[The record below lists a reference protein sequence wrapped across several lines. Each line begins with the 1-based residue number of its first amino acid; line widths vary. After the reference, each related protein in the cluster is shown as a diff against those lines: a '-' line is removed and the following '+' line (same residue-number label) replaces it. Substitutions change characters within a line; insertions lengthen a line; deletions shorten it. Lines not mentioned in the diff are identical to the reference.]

1 MYVKIQWKTVL
12 AQNPHRKVNSEKMSN
27 HNKQKGLALR
37 LFAVATLL
45 CCLLSGMLMG
55 AGSTASAQTFI
66 KLLDRNIDLKTENFL
81 DDALV
86 YRLPETVKED
96 DTISLII
103 QTMGA
108 SLLDVY
114 EETDPDLTFSQY
126 AVSQE
131 AKAIRD
137 SIASDRASLLA
148 QLSEAGISYKTGA
161 DYSAIISGFELIITA
176 RDFETVCQSFDGKA
190 NTYISEVYHVAET
203 QLVENKVNVYDTG
216 IFNSSDFAYDG
227 TGIVVAVLDT
237 GLDYYHSAFS
247 LQNFTADRSK
257 LGLTFEEVSQLV
269 GDTRAAELVSGLTAS
284 DVYVNEKV
292 PFAFD
297 YADHDSDVY
306 PINSDHGTHVSGVI
320 AGKDDTITGVAPN
333 AQLVEMKIFSDIM
346 ESAYATWILDALED
360 CVVLGVDVINMSIGT
375 ACGFSRENDK
385 EFISGVY
392 DRIREQGISLVV
404 AASNSF
410 NSSYGSEKNGN
421 LPLTSNPDSATVGS
435 PATYEGVMSV
445 ASVSGVKT
453 PYMLHEG
460 KIIYFLESTDRIS
473 EEKNF
478 VDDLLDEGVTS
489 KDFQFV
495 TIPGA
500 GRSADYTGIDVTG
513 KIVLVARGSTT
524 FEEKANT
531 AADKGAAGLIIYNN
545 VSGDIKMNVGDTK
558 LAVCSISQD
567 KGEALAALG
576 TGTIKISRDQTS
588 GPFMSDFSSWGPA
601 PDLSIKPEI
610 TAHGGSILSS
620 VPGQS
625 YDRISGTSM
634 ATPNISG
641 ITALLRQYVIE
652 NFSDIAEDP
661 VAVNAMVNQLMMST
675 ADVLRGQNGLPYSVR
690 KQGAGLANLYS
701 AAATTAY
708 IETYSREDGS
718 VMNKTKIELGDDPQK
733 TGVYTLVFSVK
744 NFGSSSLTYAL
755 GSYVMTEGVSDTK
768 TAHGAT
774 TVTEAGSILEGA
786 KVDITS
792 VENGTLSGS
801 DITVAAGDSAKIT
814 VTVTLTDENKAFL
827 DQSFAN
833 GMYVEGFITLT
844 AKSGTE
850 VDLSVPYLAFYGD
863 WTKAPI
869 FDLDYFATNADE
881 LDESLDP
888 EDKTMADAYATRP
901 IGGIYSDYVSYLGSF
916 YFEQNPANNQIAA
929 DRKYISLTNQEDGIN
944 ALRFVWGGLLRNAA
958 RIDMT
963 ITDDATGEV
972 VFEKTEK
979 DIRKSYGDGGSI
991 YPANIEVEFSAIE
1004 ENLKNNATYTVTM
1017 KSYLDYGDGG
1027 GDTNLNNTFTFPL
1040 TIDFEAP
1047 AITDCEFYTEYD
1059 SSNKELRYYAKLS
1072 VYDNHY
1078 AMGLQVGYVGMSA
1091 DGTAYELTSFEQ
1103 YMTPV
1108 YSEFNDT
1115 TYVVYELTDYIDQIR
1130 KNAVNRNTITVACY
1144 DYALNT
1150 ATYEIELPDNFL
1162 DITFGEE
1169 ELVLSPYQTVDL
1181 MPLVYPETEWTELL
1195 EFYCTSPASGEVAR
1209 VVNNQLV
1216 AVKPGKAVVIARD
1229 PVSKKQTT
1237 IQLTVLAEGD
1247 EGYIRYDKP
1256 VLKDFVLTGYHVNK
1270 AYYFLGTE
1278 DRDIGM
1284 AGDERKFQ
1292 GENYALSMYPSE
1304 SVTLRYVMDAFFP
1317 KDTELSFESSNEN
1330 IVKVDENGVITAQA
1344 KGFASITV
1352 KVLMD
1357 GKSTYYSK
1365 SINVEIKDPYVTT
1378 GSILTNYF
1386 GLGGEVIIPESLSL
1400 TEIGNYAFANFEYI
1414 DKTPDEITEED
1425 PNFTK
1430 QWFIGDATVQTVI
1443 IPEGVKAIG
1452 DYAFANLTA
1461 LTKVVLPSTL
1471 EKIDQGAF
1479 YGCTNLTTVE
1489 GIENVK
1495 FINQHAFDGCNL
1507 KGSITLQNATAI
1519 ADYAFANN
1527 KKLEE
1532 VTLSSATQS
1541 VGAYAFMNCE
1551 DLQTLTVDAS
1561 IVKLGQYA
1569 FRGCESLKEV
1579 SINTAVIPKGAF
1591 QDAKRLKTVV
1601 LGKDVAVIGEYAF
1614 AGTRVDSITFDAANP
1629 NFKSHSSYLTNA
1641 AGDTLML
1648 VMPATTG
1655 TFTLNDKNITKVAAG
1670 ALSGISKLE
1679 AVEMPHVT
1687 ELGSYAFAGSD
1698 RLRSVTLGKLTA
1710 IDSYAFYNTGIS
1722 QLPDLSGVTSIG
1734 SYAFAGTDLTEVS
1747 IPAGMT
1753 VGEGAFSDC
1762 QKLESVTVGSN
1773 VTLGDKAFYLSD
1785 RENWTSDYYEVDGV
1799 RYYYAIYTSPL
1810 HSLTIG
1816 DNVTVGNHAFYGAA
1830 ELETVTLGKDTV
1842 IGNYAFYNASKLKE
1856 LDLSAVKSI
1865 GDYAFSGDALYL
1877 SLDSAFTT
1885 YALDEDGYYM
1895 YSYHA
1900 PALESINLSTAT
1912 ELGIH
1917 AFRHNRSLVSVH
1929 LGSGITVLPEA
1940 VFNGCTALADI
1951 NLSQV
1956 VEIGSYAL
1964 AETVLTDADLSAAT
1978 VIGDYALYNN
1988 AALESVKLNKDS
2000 CTVGEGSF
2008 AYCSALG
2015 KVTNDKAITSVGDY
2029 AFAYTDLKQADLSAA
2044 QYIGQHAFIKEEMT
2058 KFDVTLGS
2066 ALKELG
2072 DNPFAMCDTGA
2083 FCLDE
2088 IFSFNGTD
2096 YTTGNYNYAISD
2108 TVQVIEGSLYQTVP
2122 NGLELVT
2129 FAGEKSNVTVA
2140 DRTVRISAMAFAGKD
2155 VKNITLPHTVT
2166 AIGHKAFFGCNK
2178 LSFVAFTSYDA
2189 PVLEE
2194 EYDYMYYASG
2204 EHIAATGEYTYTSGD
2219 GSSEVTSEGLGI
2231 VPYFMWNAVETPTC
2245 VYYGANFMDYIG
2257 HIDTKITMIRP
2268 VNGQNYDSFIF
2279 SQYFDSAVS
2288 GAAAAD
2294 NATQKAIDA
2303 IDRLPE
2309 TVSLADKALVAEARA
2324 LYDLISTLEQKAL
2337 VTNQAKLTQAEKRI
2351 ADLEFLQN
2359 EQATQ
2364 PTEPIEP
2371 GHDDGDNTVL
2381 IAVLIAVVLIAV
2393 IGGALVLRKGKKP
2406 AMDAE
2411 AQPVQAAEEAE
2422 VPGEAETVEADA
2434 ETEAAEADNETET
2447 APKKT
2452 DEA

>member
-1 MYVKIQWKTVL
+1 MYVKIQWRTVL
-12 AQNPHRKVNSEKMSN
+12 TQNPYRKVNREKMRKHKN
-27 HNKQKGLALR
+27 TKGLALR
-37 LFAVATLL
+37 LLAAATLL
-45 CCLLSGMLMG
+45 SCLLSGMLMG
-55 AGSTASAQTFI
+55 AGSSASAETFI
-66 KLLDRNIDLKTENFL
+66 KLLDETIDLKTENFL

-86 YRLPETVKED
+86 YRLPETIKED
-96 DTISLII
+96 DSISLII
-103 QTMGA
+103 QTMGS

-114 EETDPDLTFSQY
+114 EDTDPNMTFSQY
-126 AVSQE
+126 AATGE
-131 AKAIRD
+131 AQTIREAIAAERT
-137 SIASDRASLLA
+137 ALLA
-148 QLSEAGISYKTGA
+148 KLDEAGIRYRTGA
-161 DYSAIISGFELIITA
+161 DYSAIISGFELTITA
-176 RDFETVCQSFDGKA
+176 RDFETVCQSFQGKA
-190 NTYISEVYHVAET
+190 NTYISEAYKPAET

-257 LGLTFEEVSQLV
+257 LGLTFEEVSALV
-269 GDTRAAELVSGLTAS
+269 GQTRASELVAGLTAS

-297 YADHDSDVY
+297 YADQDSDVY

-346 ESAYATWILDALED
+346 DSAYATWILDALED

-392 DRIREQGISLVV
+392 DRVREQGISLVV

-410 NSSYGSEKNGN
+410 NSAYGSEKNGN

-435 PATYEGVMSV
+435 PSTYEGVMSV

-478 VDDLLDEGVTS
+478 VDDLLEDGVDS
-489 KDFQFV
+489 KEFSFV

-558 LAVCSISQD
+558 IAVCSISQD
-567 KGEALAALG
+567 NGEALAALG

-620 VPGQS
+620 VPGQD

-652 NFSDIAEDP
+652 NFRDIAEDP

-733 TGVYTLVFSVK
+733 TGVYKLVFSVK
-744 NFGSSSLTYAL
+744 NFGSDSLTYTL

-768 TAHGAT
+768 TSHGAT

-786 KVDITS
+786 KVDIDS

-801 DITVAAGDSAKIT
+801 DITVAGGKSAK
-814 VTVTLTDENKAFL
+814 VTVTITLSDANKAFL
-827 DQSFAN
+827 DESFAN

-844 AKSGTE
+844 AKAGTE

-881 LDESLDP
+881 LDDSLDP

-916 YFEQNPANNQIAA
+916 YFEQNPANRPIAA

-972 VFEKTEK
+972 VFEKTEN

-1004 ENLKNNATYTVTM
+1004 ENLKNNTTYTVTM
-1017 KSYLDYGDGG
+1017 KSYLDYGNGG

-1059 SSNKELRYYAKLS
+1059 SSNKELRYYAKMS

-1078 AMGLQVGYVGMSA
+1078 TMGLQVGYVGMST

-1115 TYVVYELTDYIDQIR
+1115 TYVIYELTDYIDQIR
-1130 KNAVNRNTITVACY
+1130 KNATNRNTITVACY

-1150 ATYEIELPDNFL
+1150 ATYEIALPDNFL
-1162 DITFGEE
+1162 DITFAEK

-1229 PVSKKQTT
+1229 PVTKKQATL
-1237 IQLTVLAEGD
+1237 QLTVLAEGD
-1247 EGYIRYDKP
+1247 EGYVRYDKP

-1292 GENYALSMYPSE
+1292 GEHYALSMYPSE

-1317 KDTELSFESSNEN
+1317 KDTTLSFESSNDA
-1330 IVKVDENGVITAQA
+1330 IVKVDEHGVITAQA

-1365 SINVEIKDPYVTT
+1365 SINVEVKDPYVTT

-1400 TEIGNYAFANFEYI
+1400 TEIGSYAFANFEYI
-1414 DKTPDEITEED
+1414 DKTPEEITEED

-1430 QWFIGDATVQTVI
+1430 QWFIGDATVQTVV

-1479 YGCTNLTTVE
+1479 YGCTNLTTIV
-1489 GIENVK
+1489 GLENVK
-1495 FINQHAFDGCNL
+1495 FINQHAFDGCGL
-1507 KGSITLQNATAI
+1507 KGSITLTNATAI

-1527 KKLEE
+1527 KKLKE
-1532 VTLSSATQS
+1532 VTLSAATQS

-1551 DLQTLTVDAS
+1551 DLETLTVEAS

-1579 SINTAVIPKGAF
+1579 SINTAVVPKGAF
-1591 QDAKRLKTVV
+1591 QDAKRLKTVK

-1614 AGTRVDSITFDAANP
+1614 AGTRVDSITFDEANP
-1629 NFKSHSSYLTNA
+1629 NFKAHKSYITNA
-1641 AGDTLML
+1641 AGDTLLL

-1655 TFTLNDKNITKVAAG
+1655 TFRLEDKAITKVGTG
-1670 ALSGISKLE
+1670 ALAGISKLE
-1679 AVEMPHVT
+1679 AVEMPYVT

-1698 RLRSVTLGKLTA
+1698 RLRNVTLGKLTK
-1710 IDSYAFYNTGIS
+1710 IGDYAFYRTGIS
-1722 QLPDLSGVTSIG
+1722 ELPELSGVSAIG
-1734 SYAFAGTDLTEVS
+1734 SYAFASTKLTAVT
-1747 IPAGMT
+1747 IPDGMT

-1762 QKLESVTVGSN
+1762 QKLASVTVGNN
-1773 VTLGDKAFYLSD
+1773 VTLGDRAFYLSD
-1785 RENWTSDYYEVDGV
+1785 RENWTSDFYEVDGI
-1799 RYYYAIYTSPL
+1799 RYYYAIYTSAL
-1810 HSLTIG
+1810 HELTIG
-1816 DNVTVGNHAFYGAA
+1816 DNVTIGGYAFYGAA
-1830 ELETVTLGKDTV
+1830 ELETFTLGKDAV
-1842 IGNYAFYNASKLKE
+1842 IGQYAFYNASRLAE

-1885 YALDEDGYYM
+1885 YALDEEGYYM

-1900 PALESINLSTAT
+1900 PAFETIDLSAAT
-1912 ELGIH
+1912 ELGVH
-1917 AFRHNRSLVSVH
+1917 AFRHNRNLTSVH
-1929 LGSGITVLPEA
+1929 LGSGITKLPEA
-1940 VFNGCTALADI
+1940 VFNGCIALADI
-1951 NLSQV
+1951 NLSNV
-1956 VEIGSYAL
+1956 LELGSYAL
-1964 AETVLTDADLSAAT
+1964 AETVLTEADLSNTT

-1988 AALESVKLNKDS
+1988 AVLASVKLNKNG

-2008 AYCSALG
+2008 AYCAALSE
-2015 KVTNDKAITSVGDY
+2015 VANDQAITAIGDY
-2029 AFAYTDLKQADLSAA
+2029 AFAYTAIVKADLSAA
-2044 QYIGQHAFIKEEMT
+2044 ESIGQHAFIKEELT
-2058 KFDVTLGS
+2058 EFAVTLGS

-2083 FCLDE
+2083 FFLEDTVT
-2088 IFSFNGTD
+2088 FNGTD
-2096 YTTGNYNYAISD
+2096 YTFPNYNFAISD
-2108 TVQVIEGSLYQTVP
+2108 TVRVIEGSVYQSVP
-2122 NGLELVT
+2122 NGLELVI
-2129 FAGEKSNVTVA
+2129 FAGDKDTVTVA
-2140 DRTVRISAMAFAGKD
+2140 DSTSRIGAMAFAGSA
-2155 VKNITLPHTVT
+2155 VKQITLPHTV
-2166 AIGHKAFFGCNK
+2166 ASIGHKAFYGCDK
-2178 LSFVAFTSYDA
+2178 LTLVTFSSYDA

-2204 EHIAATGEYTYTSGD
+2204 EHIAASGEYTFTAAD
-2219 GSSEVTSEGLGI
+2219 GKTEVTRDGLGI
-2231 VPYFMWNAVETPTC
+2231 VPYFMWNAVETPEC
-2245 VYYGANFMDYIG
+2245 VYYGANFRDYIG
-2257 HIDTKITMIRP
+2257 HIDTKITMVRP

-2279 SQYFDSAVS
+2279 YQYFDSTVN

-2294 NATQKAIDA
+2294 DATQKAIDA
-2303 IDRLPE
+2303 INRLPD
-2309 TVSLADKALVAEARA
+2309 TVSLSDKALVVEARA
-2324 LYDLISTLEQKAL
+2324 LFDLISTLEQKAL
-2337 VTNQAKLTQAEKRI
+2337 VTNQSKLTQAEKRI

-2359 EQATQ
+2359 EQATE
-2364 PTEPIEP
+2364 PTEPSEP
-2371 GHDDGDNTVL
+2371 GNDSGDSTVL
-2381 IAVLIAVVLIAV
+2381 IVVLVAVVLIAV
-2393 IGGALVLRKGKKP
+2393 IGGALVLRKGKKTP
-2406 AMDAE
+2406 APASDT
-2411 AQPVQAAEEAE
+2411 AEEADTQE
-2422 VPGEAETVEADA
+2422 QTPEPAPET
-2434 ETEAAEADNETET
+2434 
-2447 APKKT
+2447 T

>member
-1 MYVKIQWKTVL
+1 M
-12 AQNPHRKVNSEKMSN
+12 RKHKNA
-27 HNKQKGLALR
+27 KGLALR
-37 LFAVATLL
+37 LLAAATLL
-45 CCLLSGMLMG
+45 SCLLSGMLMG
-55 AGSTASAQTFI
+55 AGSSASAETFI
-66 KLLDRNIDLKTENFL
+66 KLLDEKIDLKTENFL

-96 DTISLII
+96 DSISLII
-103 QTMGA
+103 QTMGT

-114 EETDPDLTFSQY
+114 EETEPDMTFSQY
-126 AVSQE
+126 AASGE
-131 AKAIRD
+131 AQVIRD
-137 SIASDRASLLA
+137 GIAAQRAELL
-148 QLSEAGISYKTGA
+148 QKLDEAGIRYRSGA
-161 DYSAIISGFELIITA
+161 DYSAIISGFELTITA
-176 RDFETVCQSFDGKA
+176 RDFEAVCQSFEGKA
-190 NTYISEVYHVAET
+190 NAYISEAYKPAET

-216 IFNSSDFAYDG
+216 IFNSSAFGYDG

-247 LQNFTADRSK
+247 LDNFTADRSK
-257 LGLTFEEVSQLV
+257 LGLTFEEVAALV
-269 GDTRAAELVSGLTAS
+269 GDTRASELVSGLTAS

-297 YADHDSDVY
+297 YADGDSDVY
-306 PINSDHGTHVSGVI
+306 PINSNHGTHVSGVI

-346 ESAYATWILDALED
+346 DSAYASWILDALED

-392 DRIREQGISLVV
+392 DRVRERGISLVV

-410 NSSYGSEKNGN
+410 NSAYGSEKNGN

-435 PATYEGVMSV
+435 PSTYEGVMSV

-460 KIIYFLESTDRIS
+460 KIIYFLESTDRIA

-478 VDDLLDEGVTS
+478 VDDLLEDGVDS
-489 KDFQFV
+489 KEFQFV

-500 GRSADYTGIDVTG
+500 GRSADYTGIDVAG

-567 KGEALAALG
+567 KGEMLAALG

-652 NFSDIAEDP
+652 NFKDIANDS

-708 IETYSREDGS
+708 IETYSRDDGS

-733 TGVYTLVFSVK
+733 TGVYKLVFSVK
-744 NFGSSSLTYAL
+744 NFGTSSLTYTL
-755 GSYVMTEGVSDTK
+755 DSYVMTEGVSDAK
-768 TAHGAT
+768 TSHGAT

-786 KVDITS
+786 LVDINS

-801 DITVAAGDSAKIT
+801 DITVAAGESAKVT
-814 VTVTLTDENKAFL
+814 VTVTLSDANKAFL
-827 DQSFAN
+827 DESFAN

-844 AKSGTE
+844 AKAGTE
-850 VDLSVPYLAFYGD
+850 IDLSVPYLAFYGD

-916 YFEQNPANNQIAA
+916 YFEQNPANRPIAA
-929 DRKYISLTNQEDGIN
+929 DRKYISLTNQEDGVN

-958 RIDMT
+958 RIDIT

-972 VFEKTEK
+972 VFQKTEN

-1004 ENLKNNATYTVTM
+1004 ENLKNNTTYTVTM
-1017 KSYLDYGDGG
+1017 KSYLDYGNGG

-1059 SSNKELRYYAKLS
+1059 SSNKELRYYAKMS

-1078 AMGLQVGYVGMSA
+1078 SMGLQVGYVGMSS

-1108 YSEFNDT
+1108 YSQFNDT

-1130 KNAVNRNTITVACY
+1130 KNATNRNTITVACY

-1150 ATYEIELPDNFL
+1150 ATYEIKLPDNFL
-1162 DITFGEE
+1162 DITFAEE

-1229 PVSKKQTT
+1229 PVSKKQATL
-1237 IQLTVLAEGD
+1237 QLTVLAEGD
-1247 EGYIRYDKP
+1247 EGYVRYDKP

-1292 GENYALSMYPSE
+1292 GENYSLSMYPSE

-1317 KDTELSFESSNEN
+1317 KDTKLSFESSNDS
-1330 IVKVDENGVITAQA
+1330 IVKVDANGVITAQA

-1357 GKSTYYSK
+1357 GKATYYSK
-1365 SINVEIKDPYVTT
+1365 SINVEVKDPYVTT

-1386 GLGGEVIIPESLSL
+1386 GLGGEVIIPKTLSL
-1400 TEIGNYAFANFEYI
+1400 TEIGSYAFANFEYV
-1414 DKTPDEITEED
+1414 DKTPEEITEED

-1430 QWFIGDATVQTVI
+1430 QWFIGDATVQTVV
-1443 IPEGVKAIG
+1443 IPEGVKTIG

-1479 YGCTNLTTVE
+1479 FGCTNLSVVE
-1489 GIENVK
+1489 GLENVK

-1541 VGAYAFMNCE
+1541 VGAYAFQNCTKLE
-1551 DLQTLTVDAS
+1551 KLTVEAS

-1569 FRGCESLKEV
+1569 FTGCESLKEV
-1579 SINTAVIPKGAF
+1579 SINTAVVPKGAF
-1591 QDAKRLKTVV
+1591 QGAKRLKTVV

-1614 AGTRVDSITFDAANP
+1614 SGTRVSSIIFDAANP
-1629 NFKSHSSYLTNA
+1629 NFKSHKSYLTNA
-1641 AGDTLML
+1641 AGDTLLL

-1655 TFTLNDKNITKVAAG
+1655 TFQLEDKAITKVGTG
-1670 ALSGISKLE
+1670 ALAGIDKLE
-1679 AVEMPHVT
+1679 SVEMPYVT
-1687 ELGSYAFAGSD
+1687 ELGSYAFAGSA

-1710 IDSYAFYNTGIS
+1710 IGDYAFQGTSIS
-1722 QLPDLSGVTSIG
+1722 QLPDLSGVSAIG
-1734 SYAFAGTDLTEVS
+1734 RYAFAGTKLEEVN
-1747 IPAGMT
+1747 IPDNFT
-1753 VGEGAFSDC
+1753 VGEGAFSNC
-1762 QKLESVTVGSN
+1762 QKLAAVTVGN
-1773 VTLGDKAFYLSD
+1773 HVNLGKKSFYLSD
-1785 RENWTSDYYEVDGV
+1785 RENWTSDFYEVEGV

-1816 DNVTVGNHAFYGAA
+1816 DNVTIGGYAFYGAA
-1830 ELETVTLGKDTV
+1830 ELETFTLGKDAV
-1842 IGNYAFYNASKLKE
+1842 IGEYAFYNASMLKE

-1900 PALESINLSTAT
+1900 PALESIDLSAAT

-1917 AFRHNRSLVSVH
+1917 AFRHNRSLTSVH
-1929 LGSGITVLPEA
+1929 LGSGITKLPEA
-1940 VFNGCTALADI
+1940 VFNGCVSLADI
-1951 NLSQV
+1951 NLSNV
-1956 VEIGSYAL
+1956 LELGNYAL
-1964 AETVLTDADLSAAT
+1964 AETVVTSADLSNAT

-1988 AALESVKLNKDS
+1988 AVLASVALNKNG
-2000 CTVGEGSF
+2000 CTVGEGAF
-2008 AYCSALG
+2008 AYCSALSEL
-2015 KVTNDKAITSVGDY
+2015 TNDQAITAIGDY
-2029 AFAYTDLKQADLSAA
+2029 AFAYTALTKADLSAA
-2044 QYIGQHAFIKEEMT
+2044 ESIGQHAFIKEEKT
-2058 KFDVTLGS
+2058 KFSVKLGT

-2083 FCLDE
+2083 FFLED
-2088 IFSFNGTD
+2088 IVSFNGTD
-2096 YTTGNYNYAISD
+2096 YTFPNYNYTISD
-2108 TVQVIEGSLYQTVP
+2108 TVRVIGGSLYQTVP
-2122 NGLELVT
+2122 NGLELIT
-2129 FAGEKSNVTVA
+2129 FAGQDANITVE
-2140 DRTVRISAMAFAGKD
+2140 DDTVRIGAMAFAGSDLKQ
-2155 VKNITLPHTVT
+2155 ITLPHTVA
-2166 AIGHKAFFGCNK
+2166 AIGHKAFFGCEK
-2178 LSFVAFTSYDA
+2178 LTLVTFNSFTA

-2204 EHIAATGEYTYTSGD
+2204 ENISASGEYAFTTGD
-2219 GSSEVTSEGLGI
+2219 GKTETTREGLGV
-2231 VPYFMWNAVETPTC
+2231 VPYFMWNAVETPEC
-2245 VYYGANFMDYIG
+2245 VYYGANFRNYIG
-2257 HIDTKITMIRP
+2257 HIDTKITMVRP
-2268 VNGQNYDSFIF
+2268 VNGRNYDSFIF
-2279 SQYFDSAVS
+2279 GQYFESTVN

-2294 NATQKAIDA
+2294 EATQKAIDA

-2309 TVSLADKALVAEARA
+2309 TVSLADKALVAEART
-2324 LYDLISTLEQKAL
+2324 LFDLISTLEQKAL

-2359 EQATQ
+2359 EQAPQ
-2364 PTEPIEP
+2364 PTEPAEP
-2371 GHDDGDNTVL
+2371 GNDSGDATGL
-2381 IAVLIAVVLIAV
+2381 IITLAVVVVIA
-2393 IGGALVLRKGKKP
+2393 IAGGALVLRKGKKAP
-2406 AMDAE
+2406 VE
-2411 AQPVQAAEEAE
+2411 AASIEEAE
-2422 VPGEAETVEADA
+2422 IPEIQEQTAEPAP
-2434 ETEAAEADNETET
+2434 ET
-2447 APKKT
+2447 T